1 MQTYPTLAE
10 FEERLNSLPTEEQ
23 QWPEAVSLADDGGE
37 PWEFLTDIAVGLYR
51 RGESLMRV
59 TWVDGTYSAERRG

>member
-10 FEERLNSLPTEEQ
+10 FEEHLNGLPVDEQ
-23 QWPEAVSLADDGGE
+23 QWPSEVSLADDGGE

-51 RGESLMRV
+51 KGEHLMRV
-59 TWVDGTYSAERRG
+59 TWVDGKYSAERRT